1 MTQVLYK
8 GRLIPESVAKAIA
21 CGDHQRLKELSKLG
35 QDTKAQ
41 RKEWCERQGVLNL
54 PKPRKSRGPI
64 STESRAKAA
73 DTRAFNKALR
83 DEARSI
89 SLADAEKHAEDS
101 RIGWDD
107 DYRA

>member
-8 GRLIPESVAKAIA
+8 GRLIPESVKKAID

-35 QDTKAQ
+35 QVAKAQ

-54 PKPRKSRGPI
+54 PKPHKSRKSM
-64 STESRAKAA
+64 SAESRVKAA
-73 DTRAFNKALR
+73 ETRAFNKALL
-83 DEARSI
+83 DEARAI
-89 SLADAEKHAEDS
+89 ALEDALKHAEDN

-107 DYRA
+107 DYRP